1 MLLVVDVG
9 NTNTVFGLF
18 ELDAPDIVATARMST
33 RRDRMPDEWYAILA
47 PVLESAG
54 VQPGQVTAHQVP
66 LVEEEPVGVLQD
78 VEPEHGPV
86 RKRAGGARGG
96 DYVGQDGLPFRRSRP
111 GAERVGLEVPR
122 QAHPGGEDQVAVGA
136 TRVEPGQTAVGEE

>member
-54 VQPGQVTAHQVP
+54 VQPGQV
-66 LVEEEPVGVLQD
+66 
-78 VEPEHGPV
+78 
-86 RKRAGGARGG
+86 ARGVPALDRDTLG
-96 DYVGQDGLPFRRSRP
+96 RKPEAFTASRFRCLPGR
-111 GAERVGLEVPR
+111 AEQR
-122 QAHPGGEDQVAVGA
+122 QIGKALRYAHPA
-136 TRVEPGQTAVGEE
+136 TTFVPSAARTRRRNCTTS